1 MTRTLIIL
9 AAGASSRMKQSSRGS
24 LSETELKDANTVS
37 KSLIR
42 LNNRPM
48 LDYILYNAKKAGFNT
63 VVIVTGKENSKFRSY
78 YGEKNLNNDFHG
90 LKISFAIQYIAS
102 DRVKPF
108 GTADALQQ
116 AIDQIPD
123 LLQESFVVCNGDNL
137 YSEKAFR
144 FLSEITS
151 ENAFINYDRDA
162 LQFPAERIAQ
172 FAITKT
178 DSEGFLKDIVE
189 KPKRMELKSSR
200 SPNTTW
206 RVSMNLWKLNGTMI
220 YPYLKNCKVSPERN
234 EKELPVAIL
243 SMIQDHPHSMR
254 AIPMSEHVPDLTGKD
269 DIAILND
276 YLSTHFSKMNW
287 TT

>member
-1 MTRTLIIL
+1 MTSTLIIL
-9 AAGASSRMKQSSRGS
+9 AAGASSRMKQASRGL
-24 LSETELKDANTVS
+24 LSEAELKDANSGS

-48 LDYILYNAKKAGFNT
+48 LDYILYNAKKTGFKT
-63 VVIVTGKENSKFRSY
+63 IVIVTGNENSKFRSY
-78 YGEKNLNNDFHG
+78 YGENDLNNDFHG
-90 LKISFAIQYIAS
+90 LKISFAIQHIPS

-116 AIDQIPD
+116 AIDQFPA

-144 FLSEITS
+144 LLSEINS

-162 LQFPAERIAQ
+162 LQFPVERIAQ
-172 FAITKT
+172 FAITNT
-178 DSEGFLKDIVE
+178 DSEGFLKEIIE
-189 KPKRMELKSSR
+189 KPKKLELKSEK
-200 SPNTTW
+200 SPQTAY
-206 RVSMNLWKLNGTMI
+206 RVSMNLWKLNGSMI
-220 YPYLKNCKVSPERN
+220 YSYLKNCKVSPERD

-243 SMIQDHPHSMR
+243 SMIQDHPHSMK
-254 AIPMSEHVPDLTGKD
+254 AIPLAEHVPDLTGKD
-269 DIAILND
+269 DIAVLND
-276 YLSTHFSKMNW
+276 YLSTHYSKLNW